1 MPPFWPFKRGQRGP
15 EQVEEE
21 APPTLTYKKGE
32 SVGRTTTTT
41 IENKSAYTDALA
53 LFGDGSSTVKQA
65 EDQSVRYEGV
75 TNTPSDQPDAHEV
88 DANASPLTGASAEDD
103 LGHDDDNHS
112 WIHHTDGYHYK
123 KMADGSYESTP
134 YVMLE
139 DGTYAPFA

>member
-75 TNTPSDQPDAHEV
+75 TDSPSDQPDAHEV
-88 DANASPLTGASAEDD
+88 DAHASPLTDAGTDSDIGHED
-103 LGHDDDNHS
+103 GIHS

-123 KMADGSYESTP
+123 KMADGSFESTP

-139 DGTYAPFA
+139 NGSYAPYG